1 MPKQKSFIIKIKGFI
16 KGVSYY
22 FENGEPRQR
31 IPNPP
36 TKDQIYNDPRFAGV
50 RANNKEFGGASTY
63 SKSIATGLKNNI
75 HTFKDSRCTSRLTAA
90 LQKIIKK
97 GRGTPGKREANILN
111 GPENLMG
118 FQLQKNNVF
127 NQIFTAKYIVSVN
140 EKRTKIT
147 IKIPNITL
155 YNLKNNPSS
164 ATHFILT
171 AALSIV
177 SIHNWNSKIK
187 KYEPDYPKVNGLGD
201 TKKSEPL
208 LCKIEH
214 QNISIQLINPAKT
227 TISGGVAITV
237 WLGISF
243 GKETDNKF
251 VPFETA
257 KAMECIAI
265 F

>member
-22 FENGEPRQR
+22 FEKGEPRER

-50 RANNKEFGGASTY
+50 RANNKEFGGASTF
-63 SKSIATGLKNNI
+63 SKSIATGLKNNM

-90 LQKIIKK
+90 LLKIIKK
-97 GRGTPGKREANILN
+97 GSGAPGKREANIIN
-111 GPENLMG
+111 GPENLIG
-118 FQLQKNNVF
+118 FQLHKNYVF
-127 NQIFTAKYIVSVN
+127 NKICSAKHSISVN
-140 EKRTKIT
+140 QERTNIT
-147 IKIPNITL
+147 IEIPKIAPN
-155 YNLKNNPSS
+155 NLKNHPKS

-171 AALSIV
+171 AALSTV
-177 SIHNWNSKIK
+177 SIHNWHSKIE
-187 KYEPDYPKVNGLGD
+187 KYKPDYPEVNGLGD

-214 QNISIQLINPAKT
+214 QNISIQLVNPAKT

-237 WLGISF
+237 WLGIIF

-251 VPFETA
+251 VPFQAA